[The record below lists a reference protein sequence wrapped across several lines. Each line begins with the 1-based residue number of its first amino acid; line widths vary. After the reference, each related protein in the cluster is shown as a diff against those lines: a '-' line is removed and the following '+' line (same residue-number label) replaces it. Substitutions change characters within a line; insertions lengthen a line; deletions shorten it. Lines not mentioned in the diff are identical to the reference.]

1 MRQLSRPRRP
11 RGAPARPTRR
21 RRRSEAGLEMIQ
33 VALYAVAAIVLVG
46 ILIGAISFFVRS
58 ETNQIQPVPA
68 GGGIVIGVVIPGQLP
83 V

>member
-1 MRQLSRPRRP
+1 
-11 RGAPARPTRR
+11 
-21 RRRSEAGLEMIQ
+21 MIQ

-46 ILIGAISFFVRS
+46 ILIAAISFFVRS